1 MKHLLLMS
9 IMLTALVSVA
19 QPLPQQ
25 QSDATSPQS
34 QPTMSVASITA
45 PEGTNGQNSNDGTA
59 VSDTCLMCKACSTQT
74 DPQSSTTCL
83 ICKPCSHSD
92 GAAGATLAASTT
104 VGPLVVGERLPVSR
118 SSTPAPPGTNI
129 SQGNVAPAEWRTH
142 HGAFDLHFETGG
154 VFHGPTIVAC
164 DIGSGVCEDSGRTH
178 LAGSLGA
185 IYWIT
190 PSLGL
195 SIDTVLL
202 DGGTIA
208 GATENSVGAYLGLQY
223 QRSRGAI
230 RPYLEVAPGYLHTF
244 TMGNGSAAQFNP
256 DLASVKVGGGFRF
269 LVGRRWGVKIGA
281 DALPSF
287 SGIGHQTPVT
297 VTAGWFW
304 QSKGRGH
311 AE

>member
-19 QPLPQQ
+19 QPSPQE
-25 QSDATSPQS
+25 QSDTASTHA
-34 QPTMSVASITA
+34 QPSMSIASTTA
-45 PEGTNGQNSNDGTA
+45 PEETNGQNSNDGTA
-59 VSDTCLMCKACSTQT
+59 TSDTCLMCKACSTQT
-74 DPQSSTTCL
+74 DTQNSTTCL
-83 ICKPCSHSD
+83 MCKPCSHSEA
-92 GAAGATLAASTT
+92 AAGAASTT
-104 VGPLVVGERLPVSR
+104 VGRLVVGERLPM
-118 SSTPAPPGTNI
+118 SSTPAPPGTSV
-129 SQGNVAPAEWRTH
+129 SQGNAAPEEWRTH
-142 HGAFDLHFETGG
+142 RGAFDLHFETGG

-178 LAGSLGA
+178 LAGSFGA
-185 IYWIT
+185 TYWMT

-195 SIDTVLL
+195 SIDSVVM

-223 QRSRGAI
+223 QRSRGAV
-230 RPYLEVAPGYLHTF
+230 RPYLEVAPGYLHSF
-244 TMGNGSAAQFNP
+244 TSGNGSAAQFNP
-256 DLASVKVGGGFRF
+256 DLASVKIGGGFRF

-304 QSKGRGH
+304 QSKGSGH

>member
-1 MKHLLLMS
+1 MKHLLLIS
-9 IMLTALVSVA
+9 IMLTTLVSVA
-19 QPLPQQ
+19 QPSPQQ
-25 QSDATSPQS
+25 QPDTASPQS
-34 QPTMSVASITA
+34 QPTISVASRTA
-45 PEGTNGQNSNDGTA
+45 PEGTSGQNSNDGTA
-59 VSDTCLMCKACSTQT
+59 TSDTCLMCMACSTQS
-74 DPQSSTTCL
+74 DLQNSTTCL
-83 ICKPCSHSD
+83 MCRPCSHSEP
-92 GAAGATLAASTT
+92 AAGATSTT
-104 VGPLVVGERLPVSR
+104 VGSSVVGERLPVSP
-118 SSTPAPPGTNI
+118 SSTPEPPGTNV
-129 SQGNVAPAEWRTH
+129 SKGNVVPTEWRTH

-154 VFHGPTIVAC
+154 VFQGPTIVAC

-185 IYWIT
+185 TYWIT

-195 SIDTVLL
+195 STDTVLM

-223 QRSRGAI
+223 QRSRGPI
-230 RPYLEVAPGYLHTF
+230 RPYLEVAPGYLHSF
-244 TMGNGSAAQFNP
+244 TTGNGSAAQFNP

-304 QSKGRGH
+304 QSKGRGPT
-311 AE
+311 E